1 MRWYRGRIPFVLF
14 NEDERF
20 FYLDKFIKGET
31 GMLKHKIGFIGAG
44 SIVQTMIKAAARSRE
59 LGAESISI
67 E

>member
-1 MRWYRGRIPFVLF
+1 
-14 NEDERF
+14 
-20 FYLDKFIKGET
+20 
-31 GMLKHKIGFIGAG
+31 MLKHKIGFIGAG